1 MSALMDNPKKPSQS
15 DLMEQYMSFCRQNQN
30 NSKIQQNMTPP
41 GNDMFEQFMK
51 QLQYQNNIPPMQQ
64 SNAQYQNNIP
74 PMQQSNAQYQNNIPP
89 MQQSNAQYQNNIP
102 PMQQS
107 NAQYQNNIPP
117 MQQSN
122 AQYQNNIPPMQYQNT
137 PNRSVSELPLFDK
150 FMQEQFK
157 TQQPPT
163 SSFIPFDIDNFN
175 GDGLQKEFDLA
186 YQNESQR
193 MYDM

>member
-51 QLQYQNNIPPMQQ
+51 QL
-64 SNAQYQNNIP
+64 
-74 PMQQSNAQYQNNIPP
+74 
-89 MQQSNAQYQNNIP
+89 
-102 PMQQS
+102 
-107 NAQYQNNIPP
+107 QYQNNIPP